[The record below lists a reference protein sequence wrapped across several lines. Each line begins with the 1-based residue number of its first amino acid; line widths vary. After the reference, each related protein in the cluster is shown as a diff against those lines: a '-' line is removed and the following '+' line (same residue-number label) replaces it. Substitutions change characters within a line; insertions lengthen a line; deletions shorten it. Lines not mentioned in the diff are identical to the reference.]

1 MGVILENMIGS
12 TDKYEQ
18 NANTVSPSSHRKM
31 YSLHIL
37 CSPMIYKPSKW
48 PPGRPRGGRKNL
60 RLPWLAV
67 RICGISGD
75 LSGGCRVDPSYPVV
89 GNQKRLSSPALCRR
103 AARPNIVHR
112 IYKQYKNMINSAKW
126 EVVFFQSRPKKI
138 FLQVLRWMVSKKSGF
153 QKDLLLG
160 LGDRKPNK
168 LFLPFKKIYYLRLL

>member
-37 CSPMIYKPSKW
+37 CSPMICKPSKW

-89 GNQKRLSSPALCRR
+89 GNQKRLSADVRQGLTLYIEYIS
-103 AARPNIVHR
+103 NIR
-112 IYKQYKNMINSAKW
+112 IWLIVQNEKLSFSNQDLKRFSYKFW
-126 EVVFFQSRPKKI
+126 GEWWV
-138 FLQVLRWMVSKKSGF
+138 KS
-153 QKDLLLG
+153 LV
-160 LGDRKPNK
+160 
-168 LFLPFKKIYYLRLL
+168 FKKIYYLDWGIESQINCSCLSKRFIT